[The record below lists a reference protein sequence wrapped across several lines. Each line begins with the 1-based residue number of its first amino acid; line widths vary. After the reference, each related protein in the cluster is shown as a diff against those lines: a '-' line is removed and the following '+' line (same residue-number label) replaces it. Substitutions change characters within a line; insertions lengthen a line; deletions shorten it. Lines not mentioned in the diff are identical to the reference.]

1 MRYLQTIV
9 LLLILI
15 LTGCNENK
23 EQKQVIDRA
32 EAIIESHPDSAYS
45 LLKTIKAPDLMSGR
59 LLARWAIL
67 AGKAADKSYEKMP
80 APFILEQA
88 YNWQKRHG
96 SSENQAWTGLY
107 LARAYTE
114 NKKYNDATKIFT
126 EAIHTATNAK
136 AYNAAGYLYSYF
148 GDLYQHTLQEDE
160 EIRIREKATESFL
173 KAGNKRSYAL
183 SFRDLAKPW
192 IFKDSI
198 NIAINL
204 LKKANRYITE
214 LNNNKDI
221 ASVANCLGNTYCI
234 AHKLDSAK
242 HYLFLSLQLD
252 TADIAP
258 NYIAIGQLYFNEGNL
273 DSARYYAVKADR
285 KSKNQYSPASRL
297 LLLSKIEKADHDTE
311 KALNYLE
318 ESDNIVDSLYDEE
331 NEINVANAERQYN
344 HVLLVNDNERLKV
357 RNLFFIVCFSISII
371 IALSIWLYF
380 QNKDKKRIQKINE
393 QQQLLGEQENK
404 LNQLLRRLK
413 ESQQK
418 EEETPSD
425 PTLINHLME
434 EIEETKQIVEN
445 LRIEKI
451 QKAPISDRIKKL
463 LSRFPKDE
471 HVLSEKD
478 WTDIHNLINNT
489 FDSLPLL
496 WEDDNMKFTKTDVET
511 GYLSFF
517 NLKPDEEAILL
528 DINRDSVNKR
538 HFRLRQKLGIENSDT
553 TLFDYFK
560 KELWHA
566 KDSSSKEENAE
577 SQQPA

>member
-148 GDLYQHTLQEDE
+148 GDLFEHTLEE
-160 EIRIREKATESFL
+160 SGEIRVREKATEFFL

-192 IFKDSI
+192 AINDSI
-198 NIAINL
+198 D
-204 LKKANRYITE
+204 KAFKLMRKSYQLITE
-214 LNNNKDI
+214 LNDSD
-221 ASVANCLGNTYCI
+221 AMSTVANGLGYLFYMTDE
-234 AHKLDSAK
+234 LDSAK
-242 HYLFLSLQLD
+242 AYYYHSFKLGTIDPAPGYAALSRIYLD
-252 TADIAP
+252 
-258 NYIAIGQLYFNEGNL
+258 EKNL
-273 DSARYYAVKADR
+273 DSARICINKTDTKTLNLYTRVG
-285 KSKNQYSPASRL
+285 RL
-297 LLLSKIEKADHDTE
+297 
-311 KALNYLE
+311 KALSNIE
-318 ESDNIVDSLYDEE
+318 EADNNLAKALDWLKKYEDAADSLYDEE
-331 NEINVANAERQYN
+331 NEINVTNVEDQYN
-344 HVLLVNDNERLKV
+344 HVLLVNDNEKLKI

-538 HFRLRQKLGIENSDT
+538 RFRLRQKLGIENSGI
-553 TLFDYFK
+553 TLIDFLK
-560 KELWHA
+560 KEQHNP
-566 KDSSSKEENAE
+566 K
-577 SQQPA
+577 

>member
-1 MRYLQTIV
+1 
-9 LLLILI
+9 
-15 LTGCNENK
+15 
-23 EQKQVIDRA
+23 
-32 EAIIESHPDSAYS
+32 
-45 LLKTIKAPDLMSGR
+45 MSGR

-148 GDLYQHTLQEDE
+148 GDLFEHTLEE
-160 EIRIREKATESFL
+160 SGEIRVREKATEFFL

-192 IFKDSI
+192 AINDSI
-198 NIAINL
+198 D
-204 LKKANRYITE
+204 KAFKLMRKSYQLITE
-214 LNNNKDI
+214 LNDSD
-221 ASVANCLGNTYCI
+221 AMSTVANGLGYLFYMTDE
-234 AHKLDSAK
+234 LDSAK
-242 HYLFLSLQLD
+242 AYYYHSFKLGTIDPAPGYAALSRIYLD
-252 TADIAP
+252 
-258 NYIAIGQLYFNEGNL
+258 EKNL
-273 DSARYYAVKADR
+273 DSARICINKTDTKTLNLYTRVG
-285 KSKNQYSPASRL
+285 RL
-297 LLLSKIEKADHDTE
+297 
-311 KALNYLE
+311 KALSNIE
-318 ESDNIVDSLYDEE
+318 EADNNLAKALDWLKKYEDAADSLYDEE
-331 NEINVANAERQYN
+331 NEINVTNVEDQYN
-344 HVLLVNDNERLKV
+344 HVLLVNDNEKLKI

-393 QQQLLGEQENK
+393 QQQLLEEKENK
-404 LNQLLRRLK
+404 LNQLLRKLK

-418 EEETPSD
+418 EKEKPSD

-538 HFRLRQKLGIENSDT
+538 RFRLRQKLGIENSGI
-553 TLFDYFK
+553 TLIDFLK
-560 KELWHA
+560 KEQHNP
-566 KDSSSKEENAE
+566 K
-577 SQQPA
+577 

>member
-148 GDLYQHTLQEDE
+148 GDLFMHTLDENE
-160 EIRIREKATESFL
+160 EIRIREKATEFFL

-183 SFRDLAKPW
+183 SFRDLAIPW
-192 IFKDSI
+192 AINDSI
-198 NIAINL
+198 EKGFELMRKSNQL
-204 LKKANRYITE
+204 ITE
-214 LNNNKDI
+214 LND
-221 ASVANCLGNTYCI
+221 SSGMSTVANGLGYLFYM
-234 AHKLDSAK
+234 AGELDSAK
-242 HYLFLSLQLD
+242 VYYYRSFELGTVDPAPGYAALSRIYLD
-252 TADIAP
+252 
-258 NYIAIGQLYFNEGNL
+258 EKNL
-273 DSARYYAVKADR
+273 DSARICINKTDTKTLNSYTRVGRLKVLSNIEEAD
-285 KSKNQYSPASRL
+285 NNLA
-297 LLLSKIEKADHDTE
+297 
-311 KALNYLE
+311 KALDWLKKYE
-318 ESDNIVDSLYDEE
+318 DAADSLYDEE
-331 NEINVANAERQYN
+331 YEINVANVEDQYN
-344 HVLLVNDNERLKV
+344 HVLLVNDNEKLNV

-393 QQQLLGEQENK
+393 QQQLLEEKENK
-404 LNQLLRRLK
+404 LNQLLRKLK

-418 EEETPSD
+418 EKEKPSD

-478 WTDIHNLINNT
+478 WIDIHNLINNT

-538 HFRLRQKLGIENSDT
+538 RFRLRQKLGIENSGIALIDF
-553 TLFDYFK
+553 LK
-560 KELWHA
+560 KEQHNP
-566 KDSSSKEENAE
+566 K
-577 SQQPA
+577 

>member
-1 MRYLQTIV
+1 KYTQTVI
-9 LLLILI
+9 LLLILTF
-15 LTGCNENK
+15 TGCNKYK
-23 EQKQVIDRA
+23 EQRQIIDRA
-32 EAIIESHPDSAYS
+32 ENLIESHPDSAYS

-59 LLARWAIL
+59 LLARWALL
-67 AGKAADKSYEKMP
+67 AGKAADKNNEKMP
-80 APFILEQA
+80 APFILEKA

-96 SSENQAWTGLY
+96 SHENQAWTGLY

-126 EAIHTATNAK
+126 EAIHTATKAK
-136 AYNAAGYLYSYF
+136 TYNAAGYLYSYF

-160 EIRIREKATESFL
+160 EIRIREKATECFL

-183 SFRDLAKPW
+183 SFRDLARPW
-192 IFKDSI
+192 VLKDSI
-198 NIAINL
+198 NKSISL
-204 LKKANRYITE
+204 LKKANQYITS
-214 LNNNKDI
+214 LND
-221 ASVANCLGNTYCI
+221 SLGMESLANCLGTSYSLI
-234 AHKLDSAK
+234 GKYDSARY
-242 HYLFLSLQLD
+242 YLYKAMELD
-252 TADIAP
+252 TSDIAP
-258 NYIAIGQLYFNEGNL
+258 CYIALGEIYLNEGNL
-273 DSARYYAVKADR
+273 DSARYCAFKANK
-285 KSKNQYSPASRL
+285 KSVNQFSPAGRL
-297 LLLSKIEKADHDTE
+297 SLLSKIEKTAHNPE
-311 KALNYLE
+311 KALEYIE
-318 ESDNIVDSLYDEE
+318 EYNDFVDSLYDEE

-344 HVLLVNDNERLKV
+344 HVLLVNDNEKLKV

-418 EEETPSD
+418 EKETPSD

-478 WTDIHNLINNT
+478 WKNIHNLIDNT
-489 FDSLPLL
+489 FTYLPLL
-496 WEDDNMKFTKTDVET
+496 LEDEEFKFTPTEIMT
-511 GYLSFF
+511 CYISFF
-517 NLKPDEEAILL
+517 NLKPDEEAVLL
-528 DINRDSVNKR
+528 DINIDTVNKR
-538 HFRLRQKLGIENSDT
+538 RFRLRQKLGIENSGI
-553 TLFDYFK
+553 TLFDYLK
-560 KELWHA
+560 KEQQR
-566 KDSSSKEENAE
+566 SK
-577 SQQPA
+577 